1 MTKGEK
7 LIGRLST
14 RDIILPQRVLLVTK
28 PHNHATRATH
38 YFIHWS
44 LRKFSS
50 NSKTRIKEKKSPIKF
65 LAFD

>member
-38 YFIHWS
+38 FFHS
-44 LRKFSS
+44 LVV
-50 NSKTRIKEKKSPIKF
+50 KKVFEQQQNKN
-65 LAFD
+65 